1 VVVVEGV
8 AAAALAVEAPAPFK
22 QEVSSPV
29 TVTCYYKEKGLKSSR
44 LSQRRNKTYSP
55 GPLLII
61 GPIVKS
67 NHDRGSSSYI
77 DRPVEVVAREVAEL
91 KATTKSKKYSI
102 LIHKPEYLERQYS
115 HLISTWVI
123 AVDDCEIA

>member
-1 VVVVEGV
+1 MVEGV
-8 AAAALAVEAPAPFK
+8 ATAALAVEAPAPFK

-29 TVTCYYKEKGLKSSR
+29 TVTCHYKGLKSSG

-91 KATTKSKKYSI
+91 KATTKSKKV
-102 LIHKPEYLERQYS
+102 QY
-115 HLISTWVI
+115 
-123 AVDDCEIA
+123 